1 MKVKRIISVLIT
13 MCLIFGTLSAAGT
26 AFAAGDEAFETLSI
40 VLPYGQ
46 SSGDYADP
54 NGTGLIFR
62 YESSSRWERSLT
74 YERTRGNKKCRA
86 TLMCCREGSNL
97 HTCDYYNWDCT
108 SRLAS
113 KMIYKVDNS
122 KLSADQREV
131 VIEFDYY
138 DDPEFFSNS
147 AYTNYRSI
155 EFKYLAYNG
164 GSTPKINTVR
174 IPTEGT
180 GTWKTANFTLT
191 DAQFNH
197 ATVSNSSSEG
207 FQNGYDICIGMGGNR
222 GGFAT
227 TYLTIAPPEVTQ
239 SHEYTLSNLTAYG
252 FSGQKYVTDS
262 FTPVI
267 PELTGGDSFQ
277 ITSSDA
283 SAVAYDSS
291 TNTVV
296 VTRDSSVDKIVT
308 VTLRVTK
315 EGGSVITKVFELYV
329 PSASIDCFY
338 EGFDYPSLKNKSISG
353 ADSWSFSNENNDT
366 SSTGSTNYIKASPDD
381 ESDLVMDTQVY
392 RTYSTNQYPML
403 SCNAA
408 VMGDAVVQTNIKF
421 GDSAKNTYVW
431 YVWGY
436 VKTASGETEKHLLEF
451 YFKRGDGTFNCTANG
466 KDIVISTTAFPTN
479 QWINIKAVIHAT
491 DNNFDIYQDNVKLN
505 TSPISL
511 RDVTEGGTVTKI
523 GAMSFGV
530 SRWTGNAGHMYL
542 DDILIR
548 YSPAAILETEAAQL
562 NLPSTLVYDYN
573 LPTTGIYDGTTI
585 SWTSSN
591 ERVLSSTGHV
601 TRNIGFGSTVVTL
614 TATIAYGGETYN
626 KNIDVKVVNT
636 PYYTIDS
643 LVFETSG
650 GETAYSAVSGGK
662 IKSMFVTKYTAEAND
677 NATAYVTVYDANGKL
692 IAASTPVNVTATG
705 ELTINMRLPDVEGM
719 YAKAFIWNSSTLEP
733 LAYSYSTK
741 IASGAAVYTIG
752 DSTMQSYGTI
762 EARRADN
769 RMTGWAQVLPLA
781 VKNSSVTLENKAVAG
796 TSTLSFYNL
805 GYIHPVYD
813 SIKPGDYLVI
823 QFGHNDEKPWMS
835 QDAAKNYSPLEPIHQ
850 LHPKATEVPEWAQS
864 RKTYE
869 QWLREYAAAA
879 RMKGAQ
885 VVFATSIY
893 RHLFEENG
901 DAAYSHYGYPEAMI
915 DTAAETGA
923 PVLDLCSRTGEWLQA
938 LGQSD
943 SLKYYVAFHG
953 GDDHTHLTY
962 DGAVEVAN
970 MALNEMRRIGHPLKD
985 AFTSVPLR

>member
-1 MKVKRIISVLIT
+1 MKVKRIISVFIIMSLA
-13 MCLIFGTLSAAGT
+13 FGALLAANT
-26 AFAAGDEAFETLSI
+26 AFSANDEAFEALSI

-74 YERTRGNKKCRA
+74 YERTRGGKQCRA
-86 TLMCCREGSNL
+86 TLMCCREGNNL
-97 HTCDYYNWDCT
+97 HTCDYYNWNCT

-122 KLSADQREV
+122 KLSADQREA

-147 AYTNYRSI
+147 AYNDYRSI

-164 GSTPKINTVR
+164 GSTPKINTVK

-197 ATVSNSSSEG
+197 ATVSNSSNEG

-227 TYLTIAPPEVTQ
+227 TYLTIAPPEVIP
-239 SHEYTLSNLTAYG
+239 SYEYTLNNLTAYG

-267 PELTGGDSFQ
+267 PELTSGDSFQ
-277 ITSSDA
+277 ITSSDD
-283 SAVAYDSS
+283 SVVTYDSS
-291 TNTVV
+291 KNTVV

-308 VTLRVTK
+308 VTLSVTK
-315 EGGSVITKVFELYV
+315 EGGSVVTKVFDLYV

-353 ADSWSFSNENNDT
+353 ADAWAFSTENNDT
-366 SSTGSTNYIKASPDD
+366 STTGSTNYIKSSPDD
-381 ESDLVMDTQVY
+381 EADLVMDTQVY
-392 RTYSTNQYPML
+392 RNYSTNQYPTL
-403 SCNAA
+403 SCGAS
-408 VMGDAVVQTNIKF
+408 VKGDAIVQANIKF
-421 GDSAKNTYVW
+421 GDSAKNTYIW
-431 YVWGY
+431 YVYGQ
-436 VKTASGETEKHLLEF
+436 VKTTSGTTEKHLFEL
-451 YFKRGDGTFNCTANG
+451 YFKRGENKITCDANG
-466 KDIVISTTAFPTN
+466 TDTTISTTALPTN
-479 QWINIKAVIHAT
+479 QWFNIKIVLHSS
-491 DNNFDIYQDNVKLN
+491 DNNLDIYKDNVKLN
-505 TSPISL
+505 SSPISFKQ
-511 RDVTEGGTVTKI
+511 VTEGSTVTSI
-523 GAMSFGV
+523 GSMQFGV

-548 YSPAAILETEAAQL
+548 YTPAAILETEAAQL
-562 NLPSTLVYDYN
+562 NLPSTLVYDYT

-591 ERVLSSTGHV
+591 ESVLSSTGHV
-601 TRNIGFGSTVVTL
+601 NRNIGFGSTVVTL
-614 TATIAYGGETYN
+614 TAAIAYGGETYA

-643 LVFETSG
+643 LVFETAG
-650 GETAYSAVSGGK
+650 GDLSYSAVPGGR
-662 IKSMFVTKYTAEAND
+662 IKSMFVTKYTTETND
-677 NATAYVTVYDANGKL
+677 NATACAAVYDAGGRL
-692 IAASTPVNVTATG
+692 ISISEPVNVTATG
-705 ELTINMRLPDVEGM
+705 ELPVNMRLPDAEGM
-719 YAKAFIWNSSTLEP
+719 YAKAFILNSSTLEP
-733 LAYSYSTK
+733 LAYSYSTRL
-741 IASGAAVYTIG
+741 ASDATVYTIG

-762 EARRADN
+762 EARCADN
-769 RMTGWAQVLPLA
+769 RMTGWVQVLPLA
-781 VKNSSVTLENKAVAG
+781 VNNNSVTIENKAVSG

-893 RHLFEENG
+893 RHFFEENG
-901 DAAYSHYGYPEAMI
+901 DAAYSHYGYPEAMV
-915 DTAAETGA
+915 DTAAETGT
-923 PVLDLCSRTGEWLQA
+923 PLLDLCSRTGEWLQA
-938 LGQSD
+938 LGKD
-943 SLKYYVAFHG
+943 ASLKYYVAFHG

-970 MALNEMRRIGHPLKD
+970 MALNEIRRIGHPLKD
-985 AFTSVPLR
+985 MFTSVPLR